1 MPSWWDTWRRRRTVW
16 GYPEQELTLTFDREN
31 LATLIKARAIS
42 EVVVRPAVGRD
53 HLDVERVRRADRD
66 WLTEWEATLPPN
78 SSTGL
83 PTWEEYPALMDARH
97 AEGEGLAMIIQVDGH
112 IAGLVSL
119 GAVERGAM
127 QSGIL
132 GYWIVSE
139 WAGLGITSLAVAAV
153 IDLILGKLGL
163 HRVEVNVRPE
173 NAPSLGLAR
182 KLGLREEAYK
192 KRYMHIAGEWADHV
206 GFAVD
211 QQDLAG
217 ESLVET
223 RIRR

>member
-1 MPSWWDTWRRRRTVW
+1 MPSWWNSFRRRHTVW
-16 GYPEQELTLTFDREN
+16 GYTPEDLTLTFDAEN
-31 LATLIKARAIS
+31 LRTLIKGRHVR

-53 HLDVERVRRADRD
+53 HLDVERVRRADHD
-66 WLTEWEATLPPN
+66 WLSPWEATLPPD
-78 SSTGL
+78 SSSGL
-83 PTWEEYPALMDARH
+83 PTWEEYPGLMDSRH
-97 AEGEGLAMIIQVDGH
+97 TDGKGLAMIIQVDGQ

-132 GYWIVSE
+132 GYWIISD
-139 WAGLGITSLAVAAV
+139 WAGLGIASLAVAAV
-153 IDLILGKLGL
+153 IDLLLGKLGL

-192 KRYMHIAGEWADHV
+192 KRYMHIAGQWADHV

-211 QQDLAG
+211 QQDMAG
-217 ESLVET
+217 QSMVES

>member
-1 MPSWWDTWRRRRTVW
+1 MATWWSRWGRNSDVW
-16 GYPEQELTLTFDREN
+16 GRAPQELTLTFDKEN
-31 LATLIKARAIS
+31 LRTLVDAPS
-42 EVVVRPAVGRD
+42 VNQVVLRPAVGPD
-53 HLDVERVRRADRD
+53 HLNVERVRRADRD
-66 WLTEWEATLPPN
+66 WLQEWEATVPPE
-78 SSTGL
+78 SSFAL
-83 PTWEEYPALMDARH
+83 PTWEEYPRIMDRRH
-97 AEGEGLAMIIQVDGH
+97 HDSEGLAMIIEVDGN

-132 GYWIVSE
+132 GYWIIRE
-139 WAGLGITSLAVAAV
+139 WAGLGIASLAVAAT
-153 IDLILGKLGL
+153 IDLVLGELGI

-182 KLGLREEAYK
+182 KLGLREEGYK
-192 KRYMHIAGEWADHV
+192 RRFMHIAGRWADHI

-217 ESLVET
+217 RSLVEE
-223 RIRR
+223 RIRH